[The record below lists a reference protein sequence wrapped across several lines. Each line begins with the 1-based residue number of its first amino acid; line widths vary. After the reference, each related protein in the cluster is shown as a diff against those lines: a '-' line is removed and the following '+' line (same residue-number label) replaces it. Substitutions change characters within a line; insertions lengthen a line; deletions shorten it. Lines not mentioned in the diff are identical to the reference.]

1 MDALIWAGLYLL
13 EMDVGDKECLGTV
26 GPEKPSL
33 EAIKDAVLQYHE
45 IYPWPDLCSKDKQ

>member
-13 EMDVGDKECLGTV
+13 EMDVGEKECLGTV